1 MDNSKRLK
9 RNTQNKVIGGV
20 CSGLGEY
27 FGIDPIIF
35 RLVFVALLLFG
46 FGAGFIIYLILWLLM
61 PAGIPTQS
69 AESVQD
75 AEVVSEKKDRGSII
89 GGGTLI
95 LIGLFFLLRDYIPQI
110 RWNMVWPV
118 ILIVVGIFLIIPI
131 STHKKS

>member
-1 MDNSKRLK
+1 MDNIKKLK

-27 FGIDPIIF
+27 FGIEPIIF
-35 RLVFVALLLFG
+35 RIVFLALLLG
-46 FGAGFIIYLILWLLM
+46 FGSGFFFYLILWLLM

>member
-1 MDNSKRLK
+1 MDNIKKLK

-27 FGIDPIIF
+27 FGIEPIIF

>member
-1 MDNSKRLK
+1 MDNIKKLK

-27 FGIDPIIF
+27 FGIEPIIF
-35 RLVFVALLLFG
+35 RIVFLALLLG
-46 FGAGFIIYLILWLLM
+46 FGSGFFFYLILWLLM

-75 AEVVSEKKDRGSII
+75 AEVVAEKKDRGSII